1 MRTAADTR
9 LREAMDLLIQA
20 ADMLRSL
27 TEKNDRRTEA
37 DIICERVAEEYDCLP
52 ADITGEAC
60 RTRGNNKMVAARSMF
75 GYILYKKKYSF
86 GDIGK
91 RVNRE
96 RTWAY
101 DAVKRVE
108 DFISIKD
115 RLYYPQWE
123 NLKTLTS
130 NN

>member
-1 MRTAADTR
+1 MTTAADTR
-9 LREAMDLLIQA
+9 LREAIALLIQA
-20 ADMLRSL
+20 TDVLQSL
-27 TEKNDRRTEA
+27 TEKNAERTEA
-37 DIICERVAEEYDCLP
+37 DIICEQVAKEYDCPP
-52 ADITGEAC
+52 ADFTGEAC
-60 RTRGNNKMVAARSMF
+60 RTRGNNKIVAARSMF

-91 RVNRE
+91 LVNRE

-123 NLKTLTS
+123 NLKTLTF